1 MEKPCTCLGQLEE
14 GKMGLGVVGQQ
25 LSSLA
30 LPKGLSGDI
39 LAKTRK
45 LTAGVFG
52 SVCRCFYI
60 LCEMGGGR
68 KG

>member
-1 MEKPCTCLGQLEE
+1 ME
-14 GKMGLGVVGQQ
+14 LGVVGQQ

-39 LAKTRK
+39 LPKTRK
-45 LTAGVFG
+45 TTAGVFG
-52 SVCRCFYI
+52 SVCRCFYV
-60 LCEMGGGR
+60 LCEMGGRR